1 MTTNR
6 MIAAAVA
13 SVLSISAPAGV
24 TADAL
29 EEVVV
34 TGRVGTRALTKS
46 ELSFAATTI
55 DADRL
60 RFIAPLSTAEV
71 FKSVPGFWVEAS
83 GGEASNN
90 VRSRGIPTDGYSS
103 VTIQED
109 GLTIQHDGGLG
120 WLNADQS
127 FRMDETIARVEAV
140 RGGPSAIF
148 AANSPGGCRAASAN
162 CARWPA
168 P

>member
-29 EEVVV
+29 EEVIV
-34 TGRVGTRALTKS
+34 TGRAGTRELTKP

-90 VRSRGIPTDGYSS
+90 VRARGIPTDSRVVGLWQSGARACGACGPS
-103 VTIQED
+103 V
-109 GLTIQHDGGLG
+109 
-120 WLNADQS
+120 APAPS
-127 FRMDETIARVEAV
+127 V
-140 RGGPSAIF
+140 RGRRPRRH
-148 AANSPGGCRAASAN
+148 CRRASGT
-162 CARWPA
+162 
-168 P
+168 

>member
-1 MTTNR
+1 MNTNR
-6 MIAAAVA
+6 IIAAAVA
-13 SVLSISAPAGV
+13 SVLSISAPAGFTAEALF
-24 TADAL
+24 TADAM
-29 EEVVV
+29 EKVIV
-34 TGRVGTRALTKS
+34 TGRAGTRELTKP

-103 VTIQED
+103 VTI
-109 GLTIQHDGGLG
+109 
-120 WLNADQS
+120 
-127 FRMDETIARVEAV
+127 
-140 RGGPSAIF
+140 
-148 AANSPGGCRAASAN
+148 
-162 CARWPA
+162 
-168 P
+168 